1 MDVALLGENLTG
13 PKLAAIVLA
22 VYAICYGALMLIVGA
37 SVVSEPSV
45 ALIMI
50 GLLVLAA
57 TPFIALTHLNRITN
71 VVDHPPARPIV
82 MAIVMAAPAVFWLY
96 WGIGSLASIHRFQV
110 GDVLVSF
117 LAVLM
122 PGLLALWLSVTFAI
136 LAVRARTN
144 NIDIE

>member
-1 MDVALLGENLTG
+1 MALLGEKLTG
-13 PKLAAIVLA
+13 PKFAAIVLA
-22 VYAICYGALMLIVGA
+22 VYAICYAALMLIAGA
-37 SVVSEPSV
+37 SAVSEPSI
-45 ALIMI
+45 ALIMF
-50 GLLVLAA
+50 GLLALAA
-57 TPFIALTHLNRITN
+57 TPFIALTHLNRITDGE
-71 VVDHPPARPIV
+71 DHPPARPIV

-96 WGIGSLASIHRFQV
+96 WGIGSLASIHGFQA

-144 NIDIE
+144 TIDIE